1 MHQQVLCIAL
11 EKIINQALTMNLNRQ
26 KTPASLDNKT
36 LIVSLQELGFPLC
49 FTYQNNNVLV
59 RSGEITADDN
69 HCVINT
75 SFASLK
81 LLKEEQQLTKLI
93 KEDKLDIDG
102 NIKIAQQFAAIAEQ
116 LDIDWH
122 GELEKHIGDVA
133 TYKLSSL
140 FSTIKSKLDFAREQ
154 IQADASEYIVHE
166 KRLVVTA
173 SQVNNFNLSVINT
186 ADRVDELAARIDQLT
201 QKIDSQ

>member
-49 FTYQNNNVLV
+49 FTYQNNNVLM

-116 LDIDWH
+116 LDIDWQ